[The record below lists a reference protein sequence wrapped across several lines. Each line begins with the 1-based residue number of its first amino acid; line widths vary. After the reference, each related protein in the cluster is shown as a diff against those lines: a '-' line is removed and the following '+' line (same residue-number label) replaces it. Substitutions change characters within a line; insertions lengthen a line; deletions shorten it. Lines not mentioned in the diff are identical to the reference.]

1 MTGLENFLNNKTIKK
16 DEGEFQETSGTYP
29 CQKCELNS
37 YEAKYYT
44 DKAELVWYCSQ
55 GHRSFVHV

>member
-1 MTGLENFLNNKTIKK
+1 MPSLDDFLSKK
-16 DEGEFQETSGTYP
+16 EKKEYGEFQETSGTYP
-29 CQKCELNS
+29 CQKCELDV

-55 GHRSFVHV
+55 GHRSFVNV

>member
-1 MTGLENFLNNKTIKK
+1 MTNLENFLNNKTFKEDK
-16 DEGEFQETSGTYP
+16 ESFQETSGTYP
-29 CQKCELNS
+29 CQKCELDS

-44 DKAELVWYCSQ
+44 DKAELVWYCAE